1 MDRTEWLQ
9 ERRMEKFKDVFG
21 RWKEKKLSGAEAGEL
36 LGMSERS
43 FRRYRRRFEGEGLDG
58 LSDRR
63 LGRASPKRV
72 GVTQIEWMLELYRR
86 HHTGWNVKHFHE
98 HLQKRHNFN
107 WGYTWT
113 KTQLQIAG
121 LVDRAK
127 LRGTH
132 RRKRPRKPCEGMMLH
147 QDASRYAWLAVLN
160 ELDLVVTMDD
170 ATSDI
175 YSAILVEEEGTF
187 STFQAL
193 LDVFSNKGLPASFYT
208 DRGSHYFWTPKAG
221 EAVDKERL
229 TQVGR
234 ALKQLGVE
242 HIPAYSPE
250 ARGRSERMFAT
261 LQDRLPKE
269 LALAGIKTVEEANRY
284 IRDVYL
290 PEHNALFAKPA
301 ELPESAFV
309 RVGDTRTLVEC
320 LCIEAERVVGRDNTV
335 AFGKLK
341 LQLPESRLRAH
352 FVKANVKVRHYPDG
366 TLAIFHGPR
375 CIARYAG
382 TGDLIVPQKQD
393 RMAA

>member
-1 MDRTEWLQ
+1 MNRTEWLQ
-9 ERRMEKFKDVFG
+9 ERRMKKFKDVFG
-21 RWKEKKLSGAEAGEL
+21 RWQEKKLSGSEAGEL

-43 FRRYRRRFEGEGLDG
+43 FRRYRRRFEGEGSDG

-63 LGRASPKRV
+63 LGRSSPRRV
-72 GVTQIEWMLELYRR
+72 AVTQIEWMLELYRR
-86 HHTGWNVKHFHE
+86 HYTGWNVKHFHE

-113 KTQLQIAG
+113 KRQLQLAG

-132 RRKRPRKPCEGMMLH
+132 RRKRERKPCEGMMLH
-147 QDASRYAWLAVLN
+147 QDASRFEWLTGEN

-170 ATSDI
+170 ATSEI

-193 LDVFSNKGLPASFYT
+193 LDVFWNKGLPASFYT

-250 ARGRSERMFAT
+250 ARGRSERAFGT

-269 LALAGIKTVEEANRY
+269 LALAGVKTMEDANRY
-284 IRDVYL
+284 IHDVYL
-290 PEHNALFAKPA
+290 PEHNALFAKPPA
-301 ELPESAFV
+301 LTESAFV
-309 RVGDTRTLVEC
+309 RVGDLRSLSEC

-335 AFGKLK
+335 VFGKIR

-352 FVKANVKVRHYPDG
+352 FVRANVKVRHYIDG
-366 TLAIFHGPR
+366 TLAIFYGPR
-375 CIARYAG
+375 CIARYDGAG
-382 TGDLIVPQKQD
+382 GNVAPQEQD